1 MGGEVSWRLKD
12 VDRNQVSREGGTL
25 SLSAFSS
32 SLLWNS
38 FSLLDRGEEICCSHG
53 HKACVLHSLSHTH
66 THTHPLSLSLSFSH
80 THAHTHLS
88 LAALFAFLLSGGRP
102 PVSTT
107 EERTCFTV
115 FVVSTTFIFFG
126 GGASSSSFG
135 APASVFVDGPSPS
148 FRGTPSSP
156 VGGDSVLPSLVGS
169 AAVDWQYTG

>member
-1 MGGEVSWRLKD
+1 M
-12 VDRNQVSREGGTL
+12 DRSQVSREVGTL

-38 FSLLDRGEEICCSHG
+38 FSLLDRGEETCCSHG
-53 HKACVLHSLSHTH
+53 NKACVLHSLSHTH
-66 THTHPLSLSLSFSH
+66 THTHPLSHTHTHTHTLSL
-80 THAHTHLS
+80 TYTHTHLS

-135 APASVFVDGPSPS
+135 APASVFVDGTSPS
-148 FRGTPSSP
+148 FRGTSSSP

-169 AAVDWQYTG
+169 AAVD